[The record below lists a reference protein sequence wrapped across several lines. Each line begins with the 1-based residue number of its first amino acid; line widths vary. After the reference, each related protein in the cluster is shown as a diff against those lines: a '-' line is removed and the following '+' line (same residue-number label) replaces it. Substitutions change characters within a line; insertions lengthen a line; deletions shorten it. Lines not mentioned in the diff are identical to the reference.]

1 MVHINAGLMTGRVMR
16 STGSWYIVLTD
27 EGALR
32 ACRVRGKLRLEDSRE
47 SNPVAVGDRVRL
59 ALDSADATIVEVLD
73 RTNHIVR
80 QSARK
85 AGHSHV
91 IAANVDQALL
101 LATISHP
108 RTSTGFIDRFLVT
121 CEAYGIPQLLV
132 INKQDLLLRDDLEL
146 ALAILDLYG
155 GLGVTTFLV
164 SLKDETGVAALELQL
179 NGKTTL
185 ITGHSGT
192 GKSTLLN
199 RLLPDAR
206 QSVGEISAFSEK
218 GVHTTTVAEMFRIGT
233 ETFVIDTPG
242 IKEWGLLDMKPQEIS
257 DYFPEMRDRRR
268 SCRFGSRCL
277 HVHEPECAILNAVE
291 EGTVSASR
299 YHNYLSMVS
308 GDDNRK

>member
-1 MVHINAGLMTGRVMR
+1 MTGRVMR
-16 STGSWYIVLTD
+16 STGSWYTVLTED
-27 EGALR
+27 GTLR
-32 ACRVRGKLRLEDSRE
+32 YCRVRGKLRLADSRE

-59 ALDSADATIVEVLD
+59 TVDAEDATIVEVLD

-91 IAANVDQALL
+91 IAANVDQAML
-101 LATISHP
+101 LATIAHP

-121 CEAYGIPQLLV
+121 CEAYGIPQVLV
-132 INKQDLLLRDDLEL
+132 MNKQDLLSEDDLEL
-146 ALAILDLYG
+146 AHAILDLYG

-164 SLKDETGVAALELQL
+164 SLKDDIGVAALEQQL
-179 NGKTTL
+179 AGKTTL

-199 RLLPDAR
+199 RFLPDAR
-206 QSVGEISAFSEK
+206 QSVGEISSFSEK
-218 GVHTTTVAEMFRIGT
+218 GVHTTTFAEMFRIGT
-233 ETFVIDTPG
+233 DTFVIDTPG

-257 DYFPEMRDRRR
+257 DYFPEMRDLRL

-277 HVHEPECAILNAVE
+277 HIHEPGCAVLNAVE
-291 EGTVSASR
+291 EGAVSASR